1 MALKPGKAV
10 SGPPAKFLSAVAAML
25 LQTETKNW
33 WRRCVCLP
41 ETEKLPV
48 LGEKKKSAGREQLS
62 PGYSKPGLLFL
73 SPVYTFLFLS
83 PVYTC
88 VNKIGGCRPTTFRTT
103 LHFLQAW
110 EESLPQTDL
119 FYTLISSKTR

>member
-10 SGPPAKFLSAVAAML
+10 SGPPAKFPSAVAAML

-48 LGEKKKSAGREQLS
+48 LRKNKCREGAAE
-62 PGYSKPGLLFL
+62 PGIQKPGLLFL

>member
-10 SGPPAKFLSAVAAML
+10 SGPPAKFLSAVTAML

-48 LGEKKKSAGREQLS
+48 LGGEKKCREGAAE
-62 PGYSKPGLLFL
+62 PGIQKPGLLFL
-73 SPVYTFLFLS
+73 SPVYT
-83 PVYTC
+83 
-88 VNKIGGCRPTTFRTT
+88 
-103 LHFLQAW
+103 W
-110 EESLPQTDL
+110 
-119 FYTLISSKTR
+119 